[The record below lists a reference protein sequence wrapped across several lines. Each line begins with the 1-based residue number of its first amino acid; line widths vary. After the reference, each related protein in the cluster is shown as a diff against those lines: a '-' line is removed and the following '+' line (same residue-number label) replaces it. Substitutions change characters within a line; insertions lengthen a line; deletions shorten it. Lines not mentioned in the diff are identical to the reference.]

1 MRYTLASYL
10 LLGLLA
16 VPSCA
21 GDEPAAKASKATDSF
36 AALKKEYDEAK
47 AKRAKDIQE
56 ALKAAQK
63 AFQEAKTDEEKN
75 EIQNQFAK
83 SAKDNVSPKF
93 APRFLEFAENNPK
106 DASRFDALALALQ
119 TSAGSERE
127 KDSVWPK
134 VVTILWGSYVTKP
147 EIKRV
152 VRRLARGTDEA
163 SDKLLRDIMARN
175 ADRKIQAAACKALI
189 KRNENMAQGAEQLK
203 SNDTLRKDVQQRMGN
218 EFVDKLLANA
228 DKFKKETDE
237 FNEVMK
243 DKYTEFVPDLSI
255 GKPAPEIV
263 IENLEGKEAM
273 LSGLKGK
280 VVVLDIWATWCGPCR
295 AMIPHEREM
304 VSKLKDKP
312 FVLVSISTDEEKK
325 TLTDFLAKEKMPWT
339 HWWSGPE
346 SALMEDYEVE
356 HFPTIYV
363 LDAKGIIRNKEIRG
377 EELEKAVEKL
387 LEEMGE

>member
-1 MRYTLASYL
+1 
-10 LLGLLA
+10 
-16 VPSCA
+16 
-21 GDEPAAKASKATDSF
+21 
-36 AALKKEYDEAK
+36 
-47 AKRAKDIQE
+47 
-56 ALKAAQK
+56 
-63 AFQEAKTDEEKN
+63 
-75 EIQNQFAK
+75 
-83 SAKDNVSPKF
+83 VSPKF

-263 IENLEGKEAM
+263 IENLEGKDAM

-312 FVLVSISTDEEKK
+312 FALISISVDEDKN
-325 TLTDFLAKEKMPWT
+325 TLTEFLTKEKMPWT
-339 HWWSGPE
+339 HWWSGTDHDI
-346 SALMEDYEVE
+346 MDDYKIE
-356 HFPTIYV
+356 HYPTIYV
-363 LDAKGIIRNKEIRG
+363 LDSKGVIRNKEIRG

-387 LEEMGE
+387 LEEIGEKKSGE